1 MRTVEKEMVR
11 LVTCFKTFDG
21 KDFEDRGDAIWHE
34 YEELIK
40 LEELK
45 VMNESGNKADLS
57 DCEVVYIETQRAL
70 ETFIA
75 VNEYEGYYYNGLD
88 GEISEL
94 GWYFWDE
101 GENMWLS
108 PQKKLNTYKNEI
120 NEILKA
126 CGGVEIE

>member
-1 MRTVEKEMVR
+1 MRTVEKEMVK
-11 LVTCFKTFDG
+11 LVTCFETFDG

-45 VMNESGNKADLS
+45 VKDDCGNDTNLGN
-57 DCEVVYIETQRAL
+57 CEVVYIETQRAL
-70 ETFIA
+70 EVFIA
-75 VNEYEGYYYNGLD
+75 INEYEGYYYNGLD

-94 GWYFWDE
+94 GWYFWDNRE
-101 GENMWLS
+101 DMWLS

-126 CGGVEIE
+126 CGGVPIE

>member
-11 LVTCFKTFDG
+11 LVTCFETFDG